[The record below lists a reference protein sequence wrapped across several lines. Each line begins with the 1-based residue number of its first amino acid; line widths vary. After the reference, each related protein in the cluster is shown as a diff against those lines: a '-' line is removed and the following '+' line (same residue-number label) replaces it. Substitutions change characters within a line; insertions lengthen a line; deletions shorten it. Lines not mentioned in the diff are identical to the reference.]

1 MDTFKNTF
9 FISLIMPNLF
19 ERNRRIISN
28 NCGNKF
34 GPLSRQSLGHGPF
47 RLDEAS
53 YTILVLV
60 EVPLFY
66 KQDGVEG
73 NDIYQVLG
81 FFRLIQ

>member
-1 MDTFKNTF
+1 
-9 FISLIMPNLF
+9 MPNLF

-60 EVPLFY
+60 ELS
-66 KQDGVEG
+66 
-73 NDIYQVLG
+73 LS
-81 FFRLIQ
+81 L

>member
-1 MDTFKNTF
+1 MEENLYQTVEWIHLKTLF

-60 EVPLFY
+60 ELS
-66 KQDGVEG
+66 
-73 NDIYQVLG
+73 LS
-81 FFRLIQ
+81 L